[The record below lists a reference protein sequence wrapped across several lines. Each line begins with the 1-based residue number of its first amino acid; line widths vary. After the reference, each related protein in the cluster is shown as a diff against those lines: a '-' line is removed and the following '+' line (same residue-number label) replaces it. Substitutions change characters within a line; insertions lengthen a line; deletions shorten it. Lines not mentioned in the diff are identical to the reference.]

1 MGAVRGSKD
10 LKAAK
15 AAEQEALGR
24 RKYGVG
30 SAWNQYLAASKQDK
44 AADLQ
49 RQITAEQE
57 ATSIDALKAG
67 GAKALLGGLGATQ
80 RQAAQQR
87 MGVEAESQARQ
98 QAALGQYAGVQQRA
112 SDANVALASLD
123 VQRAQGQMDAAQQ
136 LKRGSFDDLVTGAA
150 GLGLQQYAH
159 ATGQT
164 YSTGGKTYGT
174 GGEIETETRTVKEIR
189 REGRGGRNKIRTES
203 PGVERRAKLA
213 ENRIKQKRDV
223 HTRLSQ
229 QAPDAYKRRLERAD
243 AAMEAGSEILRKMT
257 TGRREEPFTFNRA
270 TGDVDQEGQKYT
282 LEEFMRMSQ
291 GLGGGTGG
299 SGGFGSAGLEVVKDS
314 NGDPVKNAQG
324 QTQYRDTATGE
335 TMFFKAGGVQKTP
348 GEFSH
353 AKNPIDIMK
362 DGAKIGEMTG
372 GEYIFNPRQASTLQS
387 LASKGGSPL
396 HKYVRNLLNEFD
408 KR

>member
-1 MGAVRGSKD
+1 MG
-10 LKAAK
+10 
-15 AAEQEALGR
+15 
-24 RKYGVG
+24 
-30 SAWNQYLAASKQDK
+30 
-44 AADLQ
+44 
-49 RQITAEQE
+49 I
-57 ATSIDALKAG
+57 
-67 GAKALLGGLGATQ
+67 
-80 RQAAQQR
+80 
-87 MGVEAESQARQ
+87 EAESQARQ

-112 SDANVALASLD
+112 ADANVALASLD
-123 VQRAQGQMDAAQQ
+123 VQRAQEQMDAAQQ

-164 YSTGGKTYGT
+164 YGNGGNVI
-174 GGEIETETRTVKEIR
+174 GEI
-189 REGRGGRNKIRTES
+189 RENHRKDRAKLRADYSGA
-203 PGVERRAKLA
+203 ERRARVA
-213 ENRIKQKRDV
+213 EDRIKQKEEV
-223 HTRLSQ
+223 HKELKAI
-229 QAPDAYKRRLERAD
+229 APKAYERRLERAD

-257 TGRREEPFTFNRA
+257 TGRREEPFTFNRD
-270 TGDVDQEGQKYT
+270 TRDVDQEGQKYT

-291 GLGGGTGG
+291 GLGGGTGDG
-299 SGGFGSAGLEVVKDS
+299 SGSETELTMVQPPKRDKNGKIVYTDANGNEVLGDGSQ
-314 NGDPVKNAQG
+314 P
-324 QTQYRDTATGE
+324 QY
-335 TMFFKAGGVQKTP
+335 KAGGVQKTP

>member
-1 MGAVRGSKD
+1 MGAFRGSKD
-10 LKAAK
+10 LNAAK

-49 RQITAEQE
+49 RQIAAEQE

-87 MGVEAESQARQ
+87 MGIEAESQARQ

-112 SDANVALASLD
+112 ADANVALASMD

-136 LKRGSFDDLVTGAA
+136 LKRGSFDDLVTGGV

-164 YSTGGKTYGT
+164 YSTGGNVIGD
-174 GGEIETETRTVKEIR
+174 IR
-189 REGRGGRNKIRTES
+189 GKHRKDRAKLRADYSGA
-203 PGVERRAKLA
+203 ERRARVA
-213 ENRIKQKRDV
+213 EDRIKQKEEV
-223 HTRLSQ
+223 HEKLKAI
-229 QAPDAYKRRLERAD
+229 APKAYERRLERAD

-257 TGRREEPFTFNRA
+257 TGRSEEPFTFNRT
-270 TGDVDQEGQKYT
+270 TGDVEQEGQKYT
-282 LEEFMRMSQ
+282 LEEFMRMSK

-299 SGGFGSAGLEVVKDS
+299 SGGFGSSGIEVVTDS
-314 NGDPVKNAQG
+314 NGNPVKNAQG
-324 QTQYRDTATGE
+324 QTQYRDTATGQ

>member
-1 MGAVRGSKD
+1 MGAFRGSKD

-49 RQITAEQE
+49 RQIAAEQE

-87 MGVEAESQARQ
+87 MGIEAESQARQ

-112 SDANVALASLD
+112 ADANVALASLD
-123 VQRAQGQMDAAQQ
+123 VQRAQEQMDAAQQ

-164 YSTGGKTYGT
+164 YGNGGNVI
-174 GGEIETETRTVKEIR
+174 GEI
-189 REGRGGRNKIRTES
+189 RENHRKDRAKLRADYSGA
-203 PGVERRAKLA
+203 ERRARVA
-213 ENRIKQKRDV
+213 EDRIKQKEEV
-223 HTRLSQ
+223 HKELKAI
-229 QAPDAYKRRLERAD
+229 APKAYERRLERAD

-257 TGRREEPFTFNRA
+257 TGRREEPFTFNRD
-270 TGDVDQEGQKYT
+270 TRDVDQEGQKYT

-299 SGGFGSAGLEVVKDS
+299 SGEFGGDSADNLEIVTDS
-314 NGDPVKNAQG
+314 SGNPVKNAQG
-324 QTQYRDTATGE
+324 QTKYRDKITGE
-335 TMFFKAGGVQKTP
+335 TAFYKAGGVQKTP

-372 GEYIFNPRQASTLQS
+372 GEYIFNPRQSSTLQS